1 MEPWLAKLEDGDVDG
16 AWDVFLDRYRRLILA
31 TIRHFITEYDDVM
44 DVFAQ
49 VCGALRENDFA
60 RLRRYA
66 AATDHRARFST
77 WLVAVVRNQTID
89 WFRHREGRKR
99 LRAAAA
105 ELQPVQRKIFHYVFT
120 TSHSHVEA
128 YELLR
133 SKEGIELSFGEFLRE
148 LSATYRAVGRGRA
161 GNLLRELGGPP
172 PPDFE
177 DATVTPAPTA
187 DSRERLAEALAAL
200 DPDVRTAVQLFVV
213 DELPAAEVARI
224 VGWPNAKAVYNR
236 VYRALASV
244 RAVFERQGIGLEDLG
259 DA

>member
-1 MEPWLAKLEDGDVDG
+1 VEPWLTRLEDGDADG
-16 AWDVFLDRYRRLILA
+16 AWDVFLDRYRRLIFA
-31 TIRHFITEYDDVM
+31 TIRHFVTEYDDVM

-49 VCGALRENDFA
+49 VCGALRENDLV

-66 AATDHRARFST
+66 AEKTHRARFST

-89 WFRHREGRKR
+89 WFRHRDGRKR
-99 LRAAAA
+99 LSAAAA
-105 ELQPVQRKIFHYVFT
+105 ALPPVQQKIFHYVFT
-120 TSHSHVEA
+120 ASRSHVEA

-172 PPDFE
+172 PPDLDE
-177 DATVTPAPTA
+177 AAVTPAPTA

-200 DPDVRTAVQLFVV
+200 DPDVRAAVQLFVV
-213 DELPAAEVARI
+213 DEVPAADIARM

-236 VYRALASV
+236 VYRALAAL
-244 RAVFERQGIGLEDLG
+244 RTEDL
-259 DA
+259 